1 MTDST
6 HTRAQRAA
14 RIRAIEGV
22 PDEECVVEM
31 GYEPTDCD
39 CGICDHHQPEEPTP
53 CPTRSRSAKEAL
65 VVPVRDER
73 TKKPV
78 HA

>member
-22 PDEECVVEM
+22 PDEDECVVEM

-39 CGICDHHQPEEPTP
+39 CGICDHHQPEEP
-53 CPTRSRSAKEAL
+53 
-65 VVPVRDER
+65 RD
-73 TKKPV
+73 
-78 HA
+78 A

>member
-22 PDEECVVEM
+22 PDEDECVVEM

-39 CGICDHHQPEEPTP
+39 CGICDHHQPEETP
-53 CPTRSRSAKEAL
+53 
-65 VVPVRDER
+65 DD
-73 TKKPV
+73 
-78 HA
+78 

>member
-14 RIRAIEGV
+14 RLRAIEGV

-31 GYEPTDCD
+31 GYEPTNCD
-39 CGICDHHQPEEPTP
+39 CGICDHHQPKE
-53 CPTRSRSAKEAL
+53 TRDA
-65 VVPVRDER
+65 
-73 TKKPV
+73 
-78 HA
+78 